1 MAAWGGGRGREVW
14 LGVRHRAWVGVVP
27 WCKQPRSGFA
37 FSVHLRMQPP
47 AKQLH
52 AASTVVHAQPVFPF
66 PGPLAPHPLAP
77 LQAVP
82 SEMSIASVQK
92 FLWKRSSEP
101 VFEFRIL
108 DPAAPAPLPRLAP
121 DA

>member
-1 MAAWGGGRGREVW
+1 
-14 LGVRHRAWVGVVP
+14 
-27 WCKQPRSGFA
+27 
-37 FSVHLRMQPP
+37 
-47 AKQLH
+47 
-52 AASTVVHAQPVFPF
+52 
-66 PGPLAPHPLAP
+66 
-77 LQAVP
+77 
-82 SEMSIASVQK
+82 MSIASVQK